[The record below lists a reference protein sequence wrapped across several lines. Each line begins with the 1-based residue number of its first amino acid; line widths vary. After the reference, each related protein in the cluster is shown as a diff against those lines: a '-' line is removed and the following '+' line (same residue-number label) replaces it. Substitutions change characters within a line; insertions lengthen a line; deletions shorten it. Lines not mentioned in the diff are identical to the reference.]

1 MIKDKKIL
9 SWALYDWAN
18 SAYATTVMAG
28 FFPLFF
34 QKYWSTGIEASVTT
48 ARLGGAISASSLVIA
63 LCSPILGAV
72 ADLRSYK
79 KTYVFLFMLVGVLC
93 CGWLF
98 FIPAGEWFPALAAYA
113 ISMMAFNAS
122 CVFNDSLLPYV
133 AEGRRLDYASSVGY
147 ALGYLGGGLLFL
159 LNVLMFVK
167 PEVFGIPDKSEAV
180 KWSFLTVGV
189 WWFVFTLPLMK
200 HVPEP
205 PSNFKDPFSVMMKQS
220 LRNLAHTLKSMVK
233 NKNIF
238 YFVLGYWF
246 YIDGVYTVMTMAVDY
261 GVSIGLESE
270 ALISAL
276 LLTQFIGFP
285 CAWLFGMTTGRW
297 GLRKPILF
305 CISCYAVAVI
315 LSTQMSSSLHFYL
328 LAAMIGMV
336 QGGVQALSRSFFAQM
351 IPREAS
357 GEYFGVFNLVGK
369 FASILGPLIVGVTVY
384 LTGEHR
390 FGMLGL
396 LLLFVVGGGLL
407 LKVQELE
414 RT

>member
-9 SWALYDWAN
+9 SWAFYDWAN

-34 QKYWSTGIEASVTT
+34 QKYWSTGIEPAVTT
-48 ARLGGAISASSLVIA
+48 ARLGSAISLASLVVA
-63 LCSPILGAV
+63 LCSPFLGAV

-79 KTYVFLFMLVGVLC
+79 KTYLFIFMLIGVLC
-93 CGWLF
+93 CVGMF
-98 FIPAGEWFPALAAYA
+98 FVPQGDWMFALTAYA

-147 ALGYLGGGLLFL
+147 ALGYLGGGILFL
-159 LNVLMFVK
+159 LNVIMFLK
-167 PEVFGIPDKSEAV
+167 PELFGIAGKPEAV

-189 WWFVFTLPLMK
+189 WWLVFTIPLMRN
-200 HVPEP
+200 VPEP
-205 PSNFKDPFSVMMKQS
+205 KSDYKEPFMVMMKQS
-220 LRNLAHTLKSMVK
+220 MNNLFHTLRAMVK
-233 NKNIF
+233 NRNILF
-238 YFVLGYWF
+238 FVVGYWF

-261 GVSIGLESE
+261 GVSIGLEGDS
-270 ALISAL
+270 LMTAL
-276 LLTQFIGFP
+276 LMTQFIGFP
-285 CAWLFGMTTGRW
+285 FAWLFGMTTGRW

-305 CISCYAVAVI
+305 CIGCYSVAVI
-315 LSTQMSSSLHFYL
+315 LATQMSTALHFYL

-369 FASILGPLIVGVTVY
+369 FASILGPFIVGMTVY
-384 LTGEHR
+384 MTGEHR

-396 LLLFVVGGGLL
+396 LVLFMIGGGLL
-407 LKVQELE
+407 FKVKELE
-414 RT
+414 RA